1 LKNKILIVDD
11 EPDIVF
17 AIEKVL
23 EIKKDRY
30 DVISAKNGTE
40 ALKLIENNANPD
52 LILLDIMMPEM
63 NGWIFYD
70 KIKNNE
76 SWKKIKIIFLT
87 ARKDKLAVDAGV
99 LLGDD
104 YITKPFDN
112 EELINRIE
120 ESLNN

>member
-1 LKNKILIVDD
+1 MIVDD
-11 EPDIVF
+11 EPDIIY

-23 EIKKDRY
+23 EIKKARY
-30 DVISAKNGTE
+30 DIMSAKNGIE
-40 ALKLIENNANPD
+40 ALKLLKNNEIPD

-63 NGWIFYD
+63 NGWILYD

-76 SWKKIKIIFLT
+76 SWKNISIIFLT
-87 ARKDKLAVDAGV
+87 ARKDKLAVDAGF

-112 EELINRIE
+112 MELINKIE
-120 ESLNN
+120 IALKN

>member
-1 LKNKILIVDD
+1 MDD

-23 EIKKDRY
+23 EINKDRY
-30 DVISAKNGTE
+30 DVISAKNGIE

-76 SWKKIKIIFLT
+76 SWKKISIIFLT
-87 ARKDKLAVDAGV
+87 ARKDNLAVDAGV

-112 EELINRIE
+112 EDLINRIDKA
-120 ESLNN
+120 LKN

>member
-1 LKNKILIVDD
+1 MKKKILIVDD

-30 DVISAKNGTE
+30 DVISAKNGID

-76 SWKKIKIIFLT
+76 SWKNISIIFLT
-87 ARKDKLAVDAGV
+87 ARKDKMAVDAGV

-120 ESLNN
+120 KALN